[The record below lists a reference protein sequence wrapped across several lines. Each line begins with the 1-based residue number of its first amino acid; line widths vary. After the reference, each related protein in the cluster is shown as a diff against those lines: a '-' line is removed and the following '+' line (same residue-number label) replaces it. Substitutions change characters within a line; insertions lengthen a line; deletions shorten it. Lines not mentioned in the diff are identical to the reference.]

1 MNLSFGLEVIYE
13 DADFHID
20 AHDKAGI
27 VGVNGAGKTTLF
39 HALMHEQEL
48 DSGTVSTG
56 HLRIGYLP
64 QEIILEDE
72 SCTVLEYP
80 QSGTADSKTGKRT
93 EPDLPTVGKRR
104 FIGARPTV

>member
-1 MNLSFGLEVIYE
+1 MKGTNMNLSFGLEVIYE
-13 DADFHID
+13 DADSHID

-39 HALMHEQEL
+39 HVLMHEQEL

-72 SCTVLEYP
+72 SCTVLEYR
-80 QSGTADSKTGKRT
+80 QSRG
-93 EPDLPTVGKRR
+93 
-104 FIGARPTV
+104 

>member
-1 MNLSFGLEVIYE
+1 MKGTNMNLSFGLEVIYE

-39 HALMHEQEL
+39 HVLMHEQEL

-64 QEIILEDE
+64 QEIILED
-72 SCTVLEYP
+72 
-80 QSGTADSKTGKRT
+80 DSKTGKRT